1 MNSQTLPLRALP
13 PAHGSGL
20 DNLPG
25 MNFDLYVITDEE
37 ISGGRSHTGIARQA
51 VLGGAGIIQ
60 LRDKRMACA
69 ELVGVGREIAAITRK
84 AGAVFLVNDR
94 LDVAIACG
102 ADGVHLGQDD
112 LRVSTARQL
121 APPGFVIG
129 VSVGTVEEAV
139 AAEHDGADYVALSP
153 VFSTASK
160 GNAGPGHGLA
170 RLRDI
175 SRAVTLPVLA
185 IGGINRENVQD
196 VIAAG
201 ADGIAVISAVVASP
215 DIAGTARELRDLVRE
230 SKRKAGR

>member
-1 MNSQTLPLRALP
+1 MNSQTLPLRVLP

-60 LRDKRMACA
+60 LRDKRMTCA
-69 ELVGVGREIAAITRK
+69 ELVGIGREIAAITRK

-112 LRVSTARQL
+112 LRVSTCL
-121 APPGFVIG
+121 LYT
-129 VSVGTVEEAV
+129 SD
-139 AAEHDGADYVALSP
+139 AADE
-153 VFSTASK
+153 
-160 GNAGPGHGLA
+160 
-170 RLRDI
+170 
-175 SRAVTLPVLA
+175 
-185 IGGINRENVQD
+185 
-196 VIAAG
+196 
-201 ADGIAVISAVVASP
+201 
-215 DIAGTARELRDLVRE
+215 
-230 SKRKAGR
+230 